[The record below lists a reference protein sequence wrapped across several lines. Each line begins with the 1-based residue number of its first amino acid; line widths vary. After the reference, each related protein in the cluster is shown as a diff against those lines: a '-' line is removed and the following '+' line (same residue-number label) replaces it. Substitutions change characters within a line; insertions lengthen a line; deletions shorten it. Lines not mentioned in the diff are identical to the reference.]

1 MDTRLVGISST
12 IQFFRC
18 SEVYRL
24 VSLLTLVL
32 FLQVLANFKQHIVR
46 HGNQLE
52 IRKFFHV
59 TGLPCE
65 TCGPVIQLLKVE
77 TYPSH

>member
-1 MDTRLVGISST
+1 MAYQPSEQGIM
-12 IQFFRC
+12 FCHC
-18 SEVYRL
+18 SKVYHS

-32 FLQVLANFKQHIVR
+32 FLQILANFQQHIVR

-59 TGLPCE
+59 IGLPCQ
-65 TCGPVIQLLKVE
+65 TCGLVIQLLKVE
-77 TYPSH
+77 TYPLH